1 MIGFPLR
8 ENAQSEQS
16 AGNPSLHHQPM
27 SSKFLGTPSAWKDSR
42 IFRDTLKGIPV
53 EVYFF
58 FLPAPDVLYASP
70 KPQLLGS
77 RSLRIPAGQRGT

>member
-1 MIGFPLR
+1 MG
-8 ENAQSEQS
+8 
-16 AGNPSLHHQPM
+16 SLLYPGMAKATLLQWVM
-27 SSKFLGTPSAWKDSR
+27 TSLALGSDAHLLQGA
-42 IFRDTLKGIPV
+42 LKGILV